1 MDAAVTVFARRGV
14 EATPISEITA
24 TAKVSNGTFYYHFKD
39 KAELVDAVAH
49 AVAAALVNQVDEEI
63 KTIESGA
70 ERVALATQLFITLAA
85 TEIEWGWLVV
95 QAMIDMGQFRDQIS
109 AGIRKD
115 VAIGIEQG
123 HFDLDPTDALF
134 TMLLSVV
141 GVALRQRLER
151 PADSDVAMLTSAI
164 ILRMLGVSPKE
175 ASKIS
180 KQVLKNYLSDVD
192 ALKKK
197 KLRTASIRIRATDDQ
212 GS

>member
-95 QAMIDMGQFRDQIS
+95 QAMIDMGQ
-109 AGIRKD
+109 
-115 VAIGIEQG
+115 
-123 HFDLDPTDALF
+123 
-134 TMLLSVV
+134 
-141 GVALRQRLER
+141 
-151 PADSDVAMLTSAI
+151 
-164 ILRMLGVSPKE
+164 
-175 ASKIS
+175 
-180 KQVLKNYLSDVD
+180 
-192 ALKKK
+192 
-197 KLRTASIRIRATDDQ
+197 
-212 GS
+212 